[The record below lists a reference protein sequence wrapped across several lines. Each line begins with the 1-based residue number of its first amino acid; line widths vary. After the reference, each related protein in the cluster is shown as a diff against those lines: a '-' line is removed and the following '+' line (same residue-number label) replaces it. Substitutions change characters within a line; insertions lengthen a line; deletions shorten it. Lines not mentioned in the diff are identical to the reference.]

1 MNIKVKIKG
10 TDEVIK
16 NLDSFNNHIEK
27 EVEKEIINTAT
38 KVQARAKQRCPVD
51 TGSLRNSISIKKLDD
66 MEVEVGAY
74 MPYAAYVEFGTYKMK
89 ARPYLFPAFEEER
102 PKFLR
107 RLEKIMGSD
116 MK

>member
-10 TDEVIK
+10 TDEVIR
-16 NLDSFNNHIEK
+16 NLDNFNNHIEK

-38 KVQARAKQRCPVD
+38 KVQAGAKQRCPVD

-89 ARPYLFPAFEEER
+89 AQPYLFPAFEEER